1 MEKISFAR
9 LFDGIEPIYD
19 EIINKIKEIINNTA
33 FIGGEEVSL
42 FEKEFAEFT
51 ESKYAIGTANGTD
64 SIIIALKAL
73 GIGTG
78 DTVLVP
84 ATTFIATADA
94 VTAVG
99 ANVEFID
106 IEKDYYTMDP
116 DKIIEYLKGPNGH
129 KVKAIIPVHLY
140 GQMADMERISQIAK
154 EYNLKVIEDAAQ
166 AHGSKLNGHQP
177 GYYSDIAT
185 YSFYPGKNL
194 GAFGDAGAIT
204 TNNEELYNKCKM
216 LVNHGRLKEKY
227 THEIEGFNMR
237 LDTIQAAILRIK
249 LRHLSEWTSLRKQK
263 ASIYIEML
271 KNKDNIQYP
280 KIRKN
285 AEPVWHIFSILID
298 NRDAV
303 KEDLFKNGIETGIHY
318 PIPLHLQPAYKY
330 KNYKQGDFPNAEY
343 HASHELSLP
352 FWAEITKENISKVIT
367 KLSNQI

>member
-1 MEKISFAR
+1 MEKIPFAK

-19 EIINKIKEIINNTA
+19 EILNKVKEIIEHTE
-33 FIGGEEVSL
+33 FIGGEEVAL

-51 ESKYAIGTANGTD
+51 ESKYAVGTSNGTD

-73 GIGTG
+73 GIGPG

-106 IEKDYYTMDP
+106 IEKDYYTIDP

-154 EYNLKVIEDAAQ
+154 EYNLKLIEDAAQ

-204 TNNEELYNKCKM
+204 ANNEELYIKCKM

-227 THEIEGFNMR
+227 THEIEGYNMR

-249 LRHLSEWTSLRKQK
+249 LKHLNQWNSLRKQK
-263 ASIYIEML
+263 AAIYIEML
-271 KNKDNIQYP
+271 KNKDYIQHP

-303 KEDLFKNGIETGIHY
+303 KENLSKNGIETGIHY
-318 PIPLHLQPAYKY
+318 PIPLHLQPAYTH
-330 KNYKQGDFPNAEY
+330 KNYKLGDFPNAEY

-352 FWAEITKENISKVIT
+352 FWAEITASEIESINSYI
-367 KLSNQI
+367 